1 VSRVELILYQEPDG
15 TVPILDW
22 LDSLDPM
29 ARAKCRVRLER
40 LAERGFALRRPEADF
55 LRDGIHE
62 LRVKHRGIN
71 YRMLYFFHGK
81 TRAVLSHGLSKQRA
95 EIPARAIE
103 LALRH
108 KAAFMASPYDHVCR
122 EVK

>member
-1 VSRVELILYQEPDG
+1 MLG
-15 TVPILDW
+15 W
-22 LDSLDPM
+22 LDFLDPM
-29 ARAKCRVRLER
+29 ARARCRVRLER
-40 LAERGFALRRPEADF
+40 LAELGFALRRPEADF

-62 LRVKHRGIN
+62 LRVKHRGMN
-71 YRMLYFFHGK
+71 TRMLYIFHGK
-81 TRAVLSHGLSKQRA
+81 TTVVLSHGLSKQRA

-103 LALRH
+103 VALRH